1 MDPAT
6 FTNYGNLA
14 DMMISKD
21 VIFDK
26 KCRECVLFPSCYGGC
41 ADLKCK
47 PCGML
52 YSCKGIVR
60 GLSGYSLFIQNKTT
74 KSCQRL
80 IYFPFFTNRLLCF

>member
-1 MDPAT
+1 
-6 FTNYGNLA
+6 
-14 DMMISKD
+14 MILIVSD
-21 VIFDK
+21 NEEPTTDLVIDW
-26 KCRECVLFPSCYGGC
+26 LLYYQQ
-41 ADLKCK
+41 